1 MSSNPM
7 IIQRKQYGCVQMLL
21 VQIGL
26 ALYVIVVF
34 LSQGAD
40 GSVVPKVLK
49 VQKVAEANQIKLAS
63 PAGTIAISAAEEQII
78 ALLSAPQTDAV
89 LAPVALVS
97 SPSADNKNLFS
108 NTSNDLNSLGSKP
121 RAPSVIA

>member
-1 MSSNPM
+1 
-7 IIQRKQYGCVQMLL
+7 MLL

-34 LSQGAD
+34 LSQAAD

-49 VQKVAEANQIKLAS
+49 VQKVAEANQVRLESGSGAAS
-63 PAGTIAISAAEEQII
+63 SVAATAAEQQII
-78 ALLSAPQTDAV
+78 ALLAAPQTDIV
-89 LAPVALVS
+89 LAPVALAT
-97 SPSADNKNLFS
+97 SPSAAIENLFS
-108 NTSNDLNSLGSKP
+108 NTSTDLNSLGSKP

>member
-1 MSSNPM
+1 
-7 IIQRKQYGCVQMLL
+7 MLL

-26 ALYVIVVF
+26 ALYVIVIF

-49 VQKVAEANQIKLAS
+49 VQKVAEANQIKLTS
-63 PAGTIAISAAEEQII
+63 GTATVATAVEEQII
-78 ALLSAPQTDAV
+78 ALLAAPRTDAV
-89 LAPVALVS
+89 LAPVALITS
-97 SPSADNKNLFS
+97 SSADNQNLFS
-108 NTSNDLNSLGSKP
+108 NISTDLNSLGSKP